1 MKTEELYARESYI
14 LESDMTTAMV
24 TKTGAHVMAD
34 FKIGDRKINPFFVAP
49 WWGEDCSALVG
60 TCDYP
65 LRGIFFG
72 LPFGITKP
80 DNGMQRPCHGFV
92 PARDWELLEEKE
104 KDSEKTVTLSVFV
117 PEENATVKQ
126 SVTVREGETV
136 LYISN
141 SVKGVNGAYSV
152 GYHPTLQLPDQLG
165 SAIVDMSEYKLCLTS
180 PTHIDS
186 PEKGGYCSLLTNY
199 QIVDETDVPTVYG
212 QHVNL
217 KKQPF
222 VKGFDDIYM
231 YVFDQTHEFDYA
243 AVSVPS
249 EGYLYY
255 QLKNPK
261 QLSNSM
267 IWTSYCGRHY
277 GMWKGRVNGCIE
289 IGAATNYF
297 FYGMAGKKEDNPLT
311 DHGYQMYHEFDGS
324 EQEYKLISG
333 VVEIPEDYQGVASI
347 AKKNDGTI
355 LIKGHDGSVI
365 ETACNVAFLK

>member
-1 MKTEELYARESYI
+1 MKTEELYGRESYI
-14 LESDMTTAMV
+14 LESDVTSAMV

-34 FKIGDRKINPFFVAP
+34 FKLGDKIVNPFFIAP
-49 WWGEDCSALVG
+49 WWNEDCSALTG

-72 LPFGITKP
+72 LPFGMTKS
-80 DNGMQRPCHGFV
+80 DKGIMRPCHGFV
-92 PARDWELLEEKE
+92 PARDWNFWEETADEVE
-104 KDSEKTVTLSVFV
+104 KRLMLSTYV

-126 SVTVREGETV
+126 SITVRDGETV
-136 LYISN
+136 LYIAN
-141 SVKGVNGAYSV
+141 TVKGVTGAYSV
-152 GYHPTLQLPDQLG
+152 GYHPTLQLPEGIG
-165 SAIVDMSEYKLCLTS
+165 SAMVDMSEYKLCLTS

-186 PEKGGYCSLLTNY
+186 PEKGGYCSLPVDY

-222 VKGFDDIYM
+222 IKGFDDIYM

-243 AVSVPS
+243 AVSVTS
-249 EGYLYY
+249 GGYLYY

-277 GMWKGRVNGCIE
+277 GQWKGRVNGCIE

-297 FYGMAGKKEDNPLT
+297 FYGMAGEKEDNPLT
-311 DHGYQMYHEFDGS
+311 ELGYQMFHEFDGS
-324 EQEYKLISG
+324 ERVYKLICG
-333 VVEIPEDYQGVASI
+333 VVKIPEDYQGVVSI
-347 AKKNDGTI
+347 EKKDESTI
-355 LIKGHDGSVI
+355 LIKGRDGSVI
-365 ETACNVAFLK
+365 ETPCHVDFLK